1 MKIHKTITIILTSL
15 LILGVI
21 LIGTF
26 ALWWNGAFNKLDVK
40 NIASYEKNGYTLFFK
55 QH

>member
-1 MKIHKTITIILTSL
+1 MRIHKTITIILTSL

-26 ALWWNGAFNKLDVK
+26 AYGGTVLLTN
-40 NIASYEKNGYTLFFK
+40 
-55 QH
+55 